1 MNAIQPSHKR
11 VVLVY
16 WKNEQEQQFE
26 VFSNLKNFCLS
37 YPKYNYNTLNNYLSK
52 GKVPYE
58 NEEIHVERKVVFTQ
72 PKDTTSTSGN
82 SSQITPVVRKV
93 AMEEADD
100 RIYDLEYWLSQ
111 PLNKRLEA
119 VTFIISQ
126 SLKKRQRLDRTAVH
140 HKLLKS

>member
-58 NEEIHVERKVVFTQ
+58 NEEIHVERKAVFTQ
-72 PKDTTSTSGN
+72 PKDTTSTAGN

-93 AMEEADD
+93 AMKEADD

-126 SLKKRQRLDRTAVH
+126 SLKKGQRLDRTAVH

>member
-58 NEEIHVERKVVFTQ
+58 NEEIHVERKFVFTQ
-72 PKDTTSTSGN
+72 PKDTTSTAGT

-93 AMEEADD
+93 AMKEADD

-126 SLKKRQRLDRTAVH
+126 SLKKGQRLDRTAVH